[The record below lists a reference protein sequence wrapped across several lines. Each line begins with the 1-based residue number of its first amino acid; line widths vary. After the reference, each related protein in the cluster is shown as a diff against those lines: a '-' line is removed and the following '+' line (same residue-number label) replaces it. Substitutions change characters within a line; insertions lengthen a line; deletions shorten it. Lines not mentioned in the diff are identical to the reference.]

1 MWSSYTLLQS
11 VHRLRLRLL
20 VTTATSCCSHSY
32 ALRLMSNQ
40 MQARKLVVHTCSIRN
55 QEWNRGGMLGNS
67 WECDTQ
73 RLWKL
78 FFLLSLAIVKCEWKG
93 WSGNGGVRG
102 GSGTARGWKN
112 GNSKRVRARKK
123 SHSLARS
130 SNHLEKYSEKT
141 AGKRGP

>member
-1 MWSSYTLLQS
+1 MCSSYTPLQS
-11 VHRLRLRLL
+11 LHHLRLRRL
-20 VTTATSCCSHSY
+20 VTTAVSYYFHSY
-32 ALRLMSNQ
+32 ASIPMSNQ
-40 MQARKLVVHTCSIRN
+40 MQARRLVVQTCSIRS
-55 QEWNRGGMLGNS
+55 QEWNRGGVLGNS

-102 GSGTARGWKN
+102 GSGTARGWKS